1 MKRKNLALVAIGV
14 SWVAAAACVGD
25 SDQGDSGTPDAS
37 TKDQTTVDVAT
48 NDTGTSDASDGGC
61 AAGFEDLDKN
71 TTNGCETKTP
81 AGIQPSSLKL
91 WLRAD
96 RGLGC
101 TSGHVTGWADQSGS
115 NDNATPLGTGPRCGG
130 VKTLNGTDV
139 PVFQRS
145 AIAADAGL
153 DASLAALDDNTMAV
167 DLSFMVGV
175 PYTFFIVEQRSDFTV
190 DHNYPIGAGSLA
202 SYACGA
208 DAGTDRAFHFGY
220 RHPLDFAAAQF
231 CDDYDFVVD
240 AGKSPIDAVV
250 NVGGDG
256 GRAVFFDNVSIST
269 ASVQSN
275 AFLAGNA
282 AGRLGRGYETTTFF
296 DDTRYIGYIAEVIVY
311 TTPLSDNDRSAI
323 TTYLRTHWA
332 LP

>member
-1 MKRKNLALVAIGV
+1 MKRKNLALVAMGV

-25 SDQGDSGTPDAS
+25 STVEDSGAPDSS
-37 TKDQTTVDVAT
+37 TKDQTVVDVVT

-61 AAGFEDLDKN
+61 PAGFEDLDKN
-71 TTNGCETKTP
+71 TSNGCETKTP

-115 NDNATPLGTGPRCGG
+115 NDNATPAGSPGPRCGG
-130 VKTLNGTDV
+130 VKTLNGFDV

-145 AIAADAGL
+145 VVPDSGL
-153 DASLAALDDNTMAV
+153 DAALGVLDDNTLAV
-167 DLSFMVGV
+167 DLSFMVGTA
-175 PYTFFIVEQRSDFTV
+175 YTVFVVEQRSDFTV
-190 DHNYPIGAGSLA
+190 LHNYPMGAGSLPN
-202 SYACGA
+202 YACGP

-220 RHPLDFAAAQF
+220 RNGTDFTAAQF
-231 CDDYDFVVD
+231 CDDYDYAID
-240 AGKSPIDAVV
+240 AGKSPIEAVV

-256 GRAVFFDNVSIST
+256 GRAVFFDNAA
-269 ASVQSN
+269 ASPLNTQSN

-282 AGRLGRGYETTTFF
+282 AGRIGRGYETTTFF

-311 TTPLSDNDRSAI
+311 TAPLSDNDRAAV
-323 TTYLRTHWA
+323 TTYLHTHWA